1 MRIVVT
7 GKRGQFVQALSERAA
22 IAGVTVVPIGR
33 PELDL
38 AQADVR
44 QCRELF
50 ASHRPDLIV
59 SAAAYT
65 AVDKAESEPLIAY
78 AVNAEG
84 ARTVAVAA
92 ASLEVPVIHI
102 STDYVFDGK
111 KTEPWTEDDIPAP
124 LNVYGASKLAGEKA
138 VLEAA
143 HGNAVLRVGW
153 VYSPFGTNFVKTIL
167 RLAGERN
174 CLRIVGDQIGGPTS
188 AFDIADGVFAVARNI
203 LGQPDRDDMRGL
215 FHMGAGSSA
224 TWAEF
229 ARGIADWLSGHEGRS
244 IAVEEITSK
253 DFPTKAQRPANS
265 RLDSEKLSRVHGVRL
280 PPWQTSLP
288 PVLERLSRIEG
299 SERLQSRTS

>member
-7 GKRGQFVQALSERAA
+7 GKRGQLVQALSERAA
-22 IAGVTVVPIGR
+22 VAGATVVPVGR

-38 AQADVR
+38 AQADVP
-44 QCRELF
+44 CRELF
-50 ASHRPDLIV
+50 ASQRPDIIV

-65 AVDKAESEPLIAY
+65 AVDKAESESATAY

-84 ARTVAVAA
+84 ARTVASAA
-92 ASLEVPVIHI
+92 ASLGVPVIHI
-102 STDYVFDGK
+102 STDYVFDGTK
-111 KTEPWTEDDIPAP
+111 AEPWTEDDVPAP

-143 HGNAVLRVGW
+143 NGNVVLRVGW

-167 RLAGERN
+167 RLAGEHN

-188 AFDIADGVFAVARNI
+188 AFDIADGVLTVARNI
-203 LGQPDRDDMRGL
+203 LGQPDRRDMRGL
-215 FHMGAGSSA
+215 FHMGSGSTA

-229 ARGIADWLSGHEGRS
+229 ARGIADWLSRHEGRE
-244 IAVEEITSK
+244 ITVEEITSR
-253 DFPTKAQRPANS
+253 DFPTQAQRPANS
-265 RLDSEKLSRVHGVRL
+265 CLDSQKLSRVHGVRL

-288 PVLERLSRIEG
+288 LVLERLTRIEG